1 MTQETAGPVT
11 ARRKNLSRCV
21 TYLKPEL
28 RFILDKVGNDEDDDC
43 RAETIRELVLAAL
56 MHMGYGEHEIRAM
69 YLRFALDCAERG
81 EDNPYE
87 LSR

>member
-1 MTQETAGPVT
+1 MTQAVEGK
-11 ARRKNLSRCV
+11 RRNISRCL
-21 TYLKPEL
+21 TYLKPEV
-28 RFILDKVGNDEDDDC
+28 RFALDKVGESEEDDT

-56 MHMGYGEHEIRAM
+56 HDLGWTDKRIKAE
-69 YLRFALDCAERG
+69 YLRFALNCAERE

>member
-1 MTQETAGPVT
+1 MTQAVEGK
-11 ARRKNLSRCV
+11 RRNLSRCL

-28 RFILDKVGNDEDDDC
+28 RFALDKVGESENDET

-56 MHMGYGEHEIRAM
+56 HNLGYDEHRIKAD
-69 YLRFALDCAERG
+69 YLRFALQCAERG